1 MTVKNFYFK
10 TQFLN
15 IVKIML
21 QLYENCIYNFN
32 NISENFEG
40 NVNFENLKGRSNDA
54 ICFKT
59 FGVHVFVAIYHYYD
73 YIFLNE
79 NDARVTI

>member
-1 MTVKNFYFK
+1 MK
-10 TQFLN
+10 
-15 IVKIML
+15 IVYIIL
-21 QLYENCIYNFN
+21 L

-40 NVNFENLKGRSNDA
+40 NVNFENSKGGRSNDA

-59 FGVHVFVAIYHYYD
+59 IGVHVFVAVYHYYD

-79 NDARVTI
+79 NDARFTV

>member
-1 MTVKNFYFK
+1 MK
-10 TQFLN
+10 
-15 IVKIML
+15 IVYIIL
-21 QLYENCIYNFN
+21 L